1 MAGYQT
7 GGVKVE
13 YMNVTLRAL
22 LLVTSDFSLIIPGSC
37 YLLIVLSFAIAK
49 YVVVSMFFKSHRLI
63 SETDQ
68 AAVVNTF
75 WCQR

>member
-13 YMNVTLRAL
+13 YMNVTLKAL

-49 YVVVSMFFKSHRLI
+49 YVVSMFFKSHRLI

-68 AAVVNTF
+68 AAVYNTF